1 MNIFVN
7 TPFYEYLCKN
17 KNLAKLF
24 EPPHKKK
31 KIAEENLHMIVE
43 SELRIE
49 MGQGGSI
56 FYNAKIQCVVVEKC
70 QKEPKL
76 TIFLFLKVEFLSEN
90 PPTLD
95 SPKNKLHFR
104 KCLNT
109 VLN

>member
-49 MGQGGSI
+49 MGIRVGQY
-56 FYNAKIQCVVVEKC
+56 FRM
-70 QKEPKL
+70 QKYS
-76 TIFLFLKVEFLSEN
+76 VW
-90 PPTLD
+90 
-95 SPKNKLHFR
+95 
-104 KCLNT
+104 
-109 VLN
+109 